1 MSRTFRVWAPRVS
14 DMQLVIGE
22 TRNAMTPA
30 GVGWFACDVEAA
42 DVGMDYAFSL
52 DGGDPVPDPRSRS
65 QPAGVHG
72 PSRLVEPDQPAA
84 AQLWSGFP
92 LHEAIV
98 YELHVGTF
106 TPEGTFDAC
115 IVRLDHLQTLGINA
129 IELMPLAQ
137 YPGSRGWGYD
147 GVDLFAPHTG
157 YGGPDGLRRLVAACH
172 ERGIAVIVDVVYNH
186 LGPEGDYLPDFAPYF
201 TERYSTPWGTA
212 FNYDGADSD
221 DVRRFVVENAE
232 MWLRDY
238 GCDGLRL
245 DAVHAIIDMS
255 PTHILETISSRVA
268 ELALETG
275 RHLWVIAESDSNNPR
290 LVRDREVRRLRTA
303 RAMERRLPP
312 CAAYAAHR
320 GRVRILRGLRR
331 PDGPVHRDPAGIRLR
346 GTLLLA
352 SPAHCRPRHRR
363 PPAQPFH
370 RLLAEPRSGRQS
382 RRW

>member
-14 DMQLVIGE
+14 VMQLVIGE
-22 TRNAMTPA
+22 AWHAMTPA
-30 GVGWFACDVEAA
+30 GVGWFACDVETAA
-42 DVGMDYAFSL
+42 AGTDYAFSL

-72 PSRLVEPDQPAA
+72 PSRVDEPEQPAA
-84 AQLWSGFP
+84 AHTWKGFP
-92 LHEAIV
+92 LHEAVI

-106 TPEGTFDAC
+106 TPEGTFDGC
-115 IVRLDHLQTLGINA
+115 ISRLDHLQTLGINA

-147 GVDLFAPHTG
+147 GVDLFAPHST
-157 YGGPDGLRRLVAACH
+157 YGGPDGLRRLAAACH

-201 TERYSTPWGTA
+201 TERYATPWGTA
-212 FNYDGADSD
+212 FNYDGEDSD

-232 MWLRDY
+232 MWLSDY

-255 PTHILETISSRVA
+255 PTHILETISSRVG

-290 LVRDREVRRLRTA
+290 LVRDRESRVWSR
-303 RAMERRLPP
+303 RAMERRFPP
-312 CAAYAAHR
+312 RSAYAADR
-320 GRVRILRGLRR
+320 GGVRLLRR
-331 PDGPVHRDPAGIRLR
+331 LRWADGSVHRDPAGIRLR
-346 GTLLLA
+346 RTLLVPP
-352 SPAHCRPRHRR
+352 PAHRR
-363 PPAQPFH
+363 PRDRRSPAQPFH
-370 RLLAEPRSGRQS
+370 RLLTEPRSGREP
-382 RRW
+382 RCR